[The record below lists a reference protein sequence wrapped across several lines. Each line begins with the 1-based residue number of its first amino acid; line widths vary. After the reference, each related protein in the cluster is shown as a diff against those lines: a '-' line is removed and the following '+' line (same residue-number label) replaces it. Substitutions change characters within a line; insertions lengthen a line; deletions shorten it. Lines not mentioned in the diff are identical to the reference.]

1 MEPSDASPT
10 GEVGPGIESGG
21 AGLFDEVLVDLLGRR
36 YIVLDARGRV
46 SRWSSEAEQLLGWR
60 EEEVSGRCAIA
71 PPLTWG
77 GEGLAA
83 WQRHLESPRD
93 NHPPLRSG
101 LVMLCR
107 DSSGLPLETIAV
119 PVPLRLGFE
128 FTMLVGDLAIGGP
141 GSHSVERLEQVHKLA
156 VDAIKVALSDEPSS
170 QDPVA
175 GLLITFR
182 PSGAKLDL
190 GDPNAEHAARAL
202 AIEIEYADKSEPG
215 PPTLLEELPGAREAV
230 EQVTQLGAEVDRL
243 RTQLAEEAD
252 KSRSAAAESD
262 RLAAELARTTG
273 ELGDARAAL
282 EGERHEREAALAA
295 LDAATA
301 QREEA
306 ATALEKA
313 LAEQGEAGAS
323 LEQTAVRAEELT
335 TDLEDALRRLDETA
349 GERDEIRDA
358 LGAAE
363 ERAQELTAEIE
374 AARAEVEERAGERDE
389 LQATLDAATAER
401 DELRQTVEATSV
413 ERDDL
418 QAALDLVTAERDEL
432 QAVADA
438 TAAGDDDAAA
448 ELDRLRHKLEDAEAK
463 LAKAIEERDEARA
476 DMVGIKAYETTRRDE
491 LEQAIARCDELSAA
505 LAEKTT
511 ELEALPG
518 QEAMAAAKEERDQA
532 RAALAEAF
540 AERDAAQ
547 AALDA
552 AQQEREEADAA
563 LRRGVDERQERIEEL
578 RKRLEQAEAAAEARA
593 TEAEAARER
602 ASEERERAMDAV
614 REAEAVALERARVS
628 ALESRISELETEL
641 DQARA
646 RAEEHD
652 AHTVDRDPWTH
663 YHPSSLDMRPAL
675 DDVDTPRAHIG
686 WDGHFVALNAAFCEL
701 VSYTE
706 YEFRN
711 AYWPPVVDASN
722 RDRLRR
728 AGELLVAGEIDEA
741 EVDTFYMNGN
751 GTLVRILGTLRA
763 ERDESGSTSYLVLD
777 AAPRSEVSGWM
788 PPGQPV
794 PSSLAHHR

>member
-10 GEVGPGIESGG
+10 GEVGPGTQSG
-21 AGLFDEVLVDLLGRR
+21 ATGLFDEVLVDLLGRR
-36 YIVLDARGRV
+36 YLVLDARGRV
-46 SRWSSEAEQLLGWR
+46 SRWSSEAERLLGWR

-93 NHPPLRSG
+93 NEPPLRSG

-128 FTMLVGDLAIGGP
+128 FTMLVGDLAVGGP
-141 GSHSVERLEQVHKLA
+141 GSHSVERLSKVHKLA
-156 VDAIKVALSDEPSS
+156 VDAIGAALSEGPSP

-182 PSGAKLDL
+182 PSGEKIDL
-190 GDPNAEHAARAL
+190 SDPNAEHAARAL
-202 AIEIEYADKSEPG
+202 AIELEYADKPVPA
-215 PPTLLEELPGAREAV
+215 PPTLLEELPGAREAM

-282 EGERHEREAALAA
+282 EGEQHEREAALAA
-295 LDAATA
+295 L
-301 QREEA
+301 EA
-306 ATALEKA
+306 ATAERDEAARALEAA
-313 LAEQGEAGAS
+313 LSEQGDASAS
-323 LEQTAVRAEELT
+323 LEKTAGRAEELT
-335 TDLEDALRRLDETA
+335 AELEDALRRLEETA
-349 GERDEIRDA
+349 GERDEIRAA
-358 LGAAE
+358 LAAAE
-363 ERAQELTAEIE
+363 ERTRELTAEIE
-374 AARAEVEERAGERDE
+374 AAR
-389 LQATLDAATAER
+389 DAAI
-401 DELRQTVEATSV
+401 V

-418 QAALDLVTAERDEL
+418 QSALDFVTAERDEL
-432 QAVADA
+432 QAVVDA
-438 TAAGDDDAAA
+438 AAAGDDEAAA
-448 ELDRLRHKLEDAEAK
+448 ELDRLRHKLEAAEK
-463 LAKAIEERDEARA
+463 RLAKAIEERDEARA

-491 LEQAIARCDELSAA
+491 LEQAIARCDELTAA
-505 LAEKTT
+505 LAEKTS

-518 QEAMAAAKEERDQA
+518 KEAMTAAKEERDEA

-552 AQQEREEADAA
+552 AHQEREEADAA
-563 LRRGVDERQERIEEL
+563 LRRAEEEREESLGEL
-578 RKRLEQAEAAAEARA
+578 RKRLEDAEAAAEARA
-593 TEAEAARER
+593 SEAEAARER
-602 ASEERERAMDAV
+602 AAEERERAMDAV

-628 ALESRISELETEL
+628 DLESRIAELETEL

-652 AHTVDRDPWTH
+652 AHDPYHAPWTQ
-663 YHPSSLDMRPAL
+663 YRPASLDMRPAL

-686 WDGHFVALNAAFCEL
+686 WDGHFIALNAAFCEL
-701 VSYTE
+701 VSYSE
-706 YEFRN
+706 FEFRN
-711 AYWPPVVDASN
+711 AYWPPVIDAAN
-722 RDRLRR
+722 RERLRR
-728 AGELLVAGEIDEA
+728 TGELLVAGEIDDA

-751 GTLVRILGTLRA
+751 GTLVRIIGTLRA
-763 ERDESGSTSYLVLD
+763 ERDESGSTLHLVLD
-777 AAPRSEVSGWM
+777 AAPRSEVLGWV
-788 PPGQPV
+788 PPGQTV
-794 PSSLAHHR
+794 TSSVTH